1 MTLYD
6 KFKEFLEK
14 IKDFCQ
20 KLKEFCEKLEV
31 SPTFRF
37 CRKTSKKAW
46 LQFIKPHFKRT
57 MHEPNMSKGKFK
69 AKGESA
75 TKDCN
80 KLHMFRYKK
89 RQKKQAS
96 GNIGITNVFIFGH
109 KHSKWSTRE
118 SVKKYKR
125 VRVAIMVWLNH
136 GALIN

>member
-1 MTLYD
+1 M
-6 KFKEFLEK
+6 KEFLK
-14 IKDFCQ
+14 KLNDFFIKNSRSFGKNSKFRHLLDRL
-20 KLKEFCEKLEV
+20 LKRPKESLV
-31 SPTFRF
+31 NV
-37 CRKTSKKAW
+37 
-46 LQFIKPHFKRT
+46 LQIKPHFKRT

-75 TKDCN
+75 TKNVTNSTC
-80 KLHMFRYKK
+80 FVTK